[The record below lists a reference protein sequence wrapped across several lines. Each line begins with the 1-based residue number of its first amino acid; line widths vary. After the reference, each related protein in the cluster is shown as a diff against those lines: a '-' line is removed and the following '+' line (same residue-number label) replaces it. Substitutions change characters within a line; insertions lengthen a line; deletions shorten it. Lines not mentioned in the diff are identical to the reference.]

1 MKLPRSQFGVRENTA
16 SPRQHASRLAGN
28 SLLSPSDTLQRSP
41 HHPEPTP
48 PSASRTSEQASSFV
62 TKPLDAAT
70 GKEEGSRAD
79 HNPDHGGR
87 MEATRK
93 PPVFEPLLGSEDA
106 ARLLGNIHV
115 KTLQR
120 YARQGSVPGYR
131 IGGHWYFRTTEL
143 DAWLQSRINSNRQ
156 SVR

>member
-1 MKLPRSQFGVRENTA
+1 MKLRPIQFGVLENTA
-16 SPRQHASRLAGN
+16 SPRPHDSRLAVN
-28 SLLSPSDTLQRSP
+28 SLPSPSDTVQRSP
-41 HHPEPTP
+41 HHHEPTP
-48 PSASRTSEQASSFV
+48 PSASRTNVQASSFV

-70 GKEEGSRAD
+70 GKEEGRRVD
-79 HNPDHGGR
+79 RNLDNEGHKEP
-87 MEATRK
+87 TRK
-93 PPVFEPLLGSEDA
+93 PPVFEPLLGSEAA

-143 DAWLQSRINSNRQ
+143 DEWLQSRINSNRQ

>member
-1 MKLPRSQFGVRENTA
+1 MKPRPTQFGVRENMA
-16 SPRQHASRLAGN
+16 SSRQHASRLTVN
-28 SLLSPSDTLQRSP
+28 SLPSDTLQRGS
-41 HHPEPTP
+41 HHQPT
-48 PSASRTSEQASSFV
+48 SVLASRASTEADSLI
-62 TKPLDAAT
+62 TKPLDATT
-70 GKEEGSRAD
+70 GGESERRAD
-79 HNPDHGGR
+79 RNLDHGGQ
-87 MEATRK
+87 MESAGK
-93 PPVFEPLLGSEDA
+93 APVFEPLLGSEDA

-143 DAWLQSRINSNRQ
+143 DVWLRSRINSNRQ

>member
-1 MKLPRSQFGVRENTA
+1 MKLGQTQFGSRENTA
-16 SPRQHASRLAGN
+16 SPRQHASRLSVGSHPNAICVEEESPETQQSSPGSGRPESGFEN
-28 SLLSPSDTLQRSP
+28 PLHPASLHVATEKEDGRRVQRN
-41 HHPEPTP
+41 
-48 PSASRTSEQASSFV
+48 
-62 TKPLDAAT
+62 L
-70 GKEEGSRAD
+70 
-79 HNPDHGGR
+79 DHGES
-87 MEATRK
+87 MEAART

-131 IGGHWYFRTTEL
+131 IGGHWYFRISEL

>member
-1 MKLPRSQFGVRENTA
+1 MKLRPTQFGVRENTA
-16 SPRQHASRLAGN
+16 SSRQHASRRVVN
-28 SLLSPSDTLQRSP
+28 SFLSLSDTLQRSA
-41 HHPEPTP
+41 HQHAPTP
-48 PSASRTSEQASSFV
+48 PSASRTNEQAGSFV
-62 TKPLDAAT
+62 TKSLDAAT
-70 GKEEGSRAD
+70 GKEEGRRAD
-79 HNPDHGGR
+79 HNIDHGGR

-93 PPVFEPLLGSEDA
+93 PPVFEPLLGSESA

-143 DAWLQSRINSNRQ
+143 DAWLQSRVNSNRQ

>member
-1 MKLPRSQFGVRENTA
+1 MKLRPTKFGVCENTA
-16 SPRQHASRLAGN
+16 FPRQHASRLAVESHSNAICVEEESRETQQPSPQNGRPASGFEN
-28 SLLSPSDTLQRSP
+28 PLHAASL
-41 HHPEPTP
+41 H
-48 PSASRTSEQASSFV
+48 
-62 TKPLDAAT
+62 AAT
-70 GKEEGSRAD
+70 EREEERRVD
-79 HNPDHGGR
+79 RNLDHGGR

-143 DAWLQSRINSNRQ
+143 DSWLQSRISSNRQ

>member
-1 MKLPRSQFGVRENTA
+1 
-16 SPRQHASRLAGN
+16 
-28 SLLSPSDTLQRSP
+28 
-41 HHPEPTP
+41 
-48 PSASRTSEQASSFV
+48 
-62 TKPLDAAT
+62 
-70 GKEEGSRAD
+70 
-79 HNPDHGGR
+79 

-93 PPVFEPLLGSEDA
+93 PPMFETLLRSEGT

-131 IGGHWYFRTTEL
+131 IGGHWYFRISEL